1 MDIFSFI
8 ITLDIGILGQISTK
22 GVESYFSSYVR
33 VVDIVLAFFILW
45 GAYKGYQ
52 KGFIVEFISI
62 IVFILGILIIFFA
75 VTYLFVSADKAV
87 GKSPK
92 LAKFLFFIFFYIIG
106 SLSLNKLGRFL
117 QGKVD
122 YSVFDS
128 LDNFAS
134 MILGGAKY
142 AVFLSIFLGILDA
155 AGLRLAD
162 EIIADTKLYPMLL
175 NLQIWLVDVGK
186 TLAPS
191 IGEMHDHIIN
201 MLSE

>member
-1 MDIFSFI
+1 MDFFSVF
-8 ITLDIGILGQISTK
+8 TTADIGTLLQISTK
-22 GVESYFSSYVR
+22 NVESYFSSYIR

-62 IVFILGILIIFFA
+62 LVFIFGILIIFFA
-75 VTYLFVSADKAV
+75 ITYLFVSADKAV

-92 LAKFLFFIFFYIIG
+92 LAKFLFFIFFYVIG
-106 SLSLNKLGRFL
+106 SLSLNKLGRVL
-117 QGKVD
+117 QGKLD

-134 MILGGAKY
+134 MLLGGAKY

-155 AGLRLAD
+155 AGLRLSD

-175 NLQIWLVDVGK
+175 NLQVWLVEVGK

-191 IGEMHDHIIN
+191 IGEMHKHILD

>member
-1 MDIFSFI
+1 MVLNPVDF
-8 ITLDIGILGQISTK
+8 LAQISGK

-33 VVDIVLAFFILW
+33 VVDIILAFFILW

-52 KGFIVEFISI
+52 KGFIVEFVSI
-62 IVFILGILIIFFA
+62 LVFIFGILIIFFA
-75 VTYLFVSADKAV
+75 ITYLFVSADNAV

-92 LAKFLFFIFFYIIG
+92 LAKFLFFIFFYVIG

-117 QGKVD
+117 QGRLD

-134 MILGGAKY
+134 MILGAAKY
-142 AVFLSIFLGILDA
+142 AVFLSIFIGLLDA
-155 AGLRLAD
+155 AGLRLSNEVVAD
-162 EIIADTKLYPMLL
+162 AKLYPMLL
-175 NLQIWLVDVGK
+175 NLQVWLVDIGK

-191 IGEMHDHIIN
+191 IGEMHQHILD

>member
-1 MDIFSFI
+1 VDFLSVF
-8 ITLDIGILGQISTK
+8 TTADIGVLLQISTK
-22 GVESYFSSYVR
+22 GVESYFSSYIR

-62 IVFILGILIIFFA
+62 IVFIFGILIIFFA
-75 VTYLFVSADKAV
+75 ITYLFVSADKAV

-92 LAKFLFFIFFYIIG
+92 LAKFLFFIFFYVIG
-106 SLSLNKLGRFL
+106 SLSLNKLGRIL
-117 QGKVD
+117 QGKLD

-155 AGLRLAD
+155 AGLRLSD

-175 NLQIWLVDVGK
+175 NLQVWLVEVGK

-191 IGEMHDHIIN
+191 IGEMHKHILD
-201 MLSE
+201 MLSK

>member
-1 MDIFSFI
+1 MEFLLVINPVDI
-8 ITLDIGILGQISTK
+8 LAQISGK

-33 VVDIVLAFFILW
+33 VVDIILAFFILW

-52 KGFIVEFISI
+52 KGFIVEFVSI
-62 IVFILGILIIFFA
+62 LVFIFGILIIFFA
-75 VTYLFVSADKAV
+75 ITYLFVSADNAV

-92 LAKFLFFIFFYIIG
+92 LAKFLFFIFFYVIG

-117 QGKVD
+117 QGRLD

-134 MILGGAKY
+134 MILGAAKY
-142 AVFLSIFLGILDA
+142 AVFLSIFIGLLDA
-155 AGLRLAD
+155 AGLRLSKEVVAD
-162 EIIADTKLYPMLL
+162 AKLYPMLL
-175 NLQIWLVDVGK
+175 NLQVWLVDVGK

-191 IGEMHDHIIN
+191 IGEMHQHILD

>member
-1 MDIFSFI
+1 MEFFLFLNP
-8 ITLDIGILGQISTK
+8 TGFLAQIPAG

-33 VVDIVLAFFILW
+33 VVDIILAFFILW

-52 KGFIVEFISI
+52 KGFIIEFISI
-62 IVFILGILIIFFA
+62 IVFIFGILIIFFA
-75 VTYLFVSADKAV
+75 ITYLFVSADNAV

-92 LAKFLFFIFFYIIG
+92 LAKFLFFIFFYVIG

-142 AVFLSIFLGILDA
+142 AVFLSIFLGLLDA
-155 AGLRLAD
+155 AGLRLSND
-162 EIIADTKLYPMLL
+162 VVADTKLYPMLL
-175 NLQIWLVDVGK
+175 NLQVWLVDVGK

-191 IGEMHDHIIN
+191 IGEMHQHILD